1 MCHWTP
7 FVWCCSMDIMRVAA
21 RGTKKVK
28 KKPSSCQVRK
38 GRDVFVSHWDF
49 SSQGQVFVQ
58 SQLWCSHSLV
68 SKCQC
73 SLGSDYPVVFEDATC
88 H

>member
-1 MCHWTP
+1 
-7 FVWCCSMDIMRVAA
+7 MRVAA
-21 RGTKKVK
+21 RRTKKVK
-28 KKPSSCQVRK
+28 KKAQLLSGQKMAEMSLCHTGILVL
-38 GRDVFVSHWDF
+38 RDRDLST
-49 SSQGQVFVQ
+49 
-58 SQLWCSHSLV
+58 SQLWCSHGLV